1 MPEDKDLL
9 NGDHSFKMW
18 FSIMWKN
25 FFIQIFLLA
34 LFAIGLVLFF
44 FNDQEKGT
52 EFYIA
57 LLIPTAAAIITAFK
71 GFIQFWNDLKNGR
84 SR

>member
-1 MPEDKDLL
+1 MPENKDLL

-25 FFIQIFLLA
+25 FYIQLFFIA
-34 LFAIGLVLFF
+34 LFAIGFVFYLFD
-44 FNDQEKGT
+44 NEP

-57 LLIPTAAAIITAFK
+57 LTVPSLAAVIIVFK
-71 GFIQFWNDLKNGR
+71 GFYQFWQDLKNGR

>member
-1 MPEDKDLL
+1 MPQPKDFL

-25 FFIQIFLLA
+25 SYIQFFLLA
-34 LFAIGLVLFF
+34 LFAIFF
-44 FNDQEKGT
+44 VFMFFDEKGT
-52 EFYIA
+52 EFYVA
-57 LLIPTAAAIITAFK
+57 LTVPSLAAIIIAFK
-71 GFIQFWNDLKNGR
+71 GFYQFWQDLKKGQ